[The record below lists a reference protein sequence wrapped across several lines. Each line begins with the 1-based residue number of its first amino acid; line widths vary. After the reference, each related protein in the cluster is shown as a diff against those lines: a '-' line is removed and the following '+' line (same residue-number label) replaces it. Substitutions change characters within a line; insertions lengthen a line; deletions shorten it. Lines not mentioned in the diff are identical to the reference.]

1 MPLYPAPLFQE
12 SQILSPSVGDSWLG
26 SGFTQRAEEMR
37 LAEQN
42 SASGAGWKG
51 DPGLGGGGGC
61 GFSFCLRAK
70 AKVEEVCGRG
80 PEHWG
85 SAGWSLGVLAPGVCV
100 CVGPALGGSG
110 WWLVWLQKAR
120 EQMWVS
126 LSSFCI
132 THCIKMAFARD
143 YLVGFVPSCLGG
155 LSFKIW
161 GSEGTQVY
169 WDLESE
175 APDLGRWKFSTPSIS
190 LSNLWGF

>member
-1 MPLYPAPLFQE
+1 
-12 SQILSPSVGDSWLG
+12 
-26 SGFTQRAEEMR
+26 MR

-51 DPGLGGGGGC
+51 DPGLCGGGGC

-70 AKVEEVCGRG
+70 AKVEDVCGRG

-155 LSFKIW
+155 LSFEIW
-161 GSEGTQVY
+161 GSEGTQGSL
-169 WDLESE
+169 DLHGWE
-175 APDLGRWKFSTPSIS
+175 AGREGSQKPLTWADGNFQLQAYPCPTCGASRNPGSLSTPFQTPSRGGS
-190 LSNLWGF
+190 YKTK